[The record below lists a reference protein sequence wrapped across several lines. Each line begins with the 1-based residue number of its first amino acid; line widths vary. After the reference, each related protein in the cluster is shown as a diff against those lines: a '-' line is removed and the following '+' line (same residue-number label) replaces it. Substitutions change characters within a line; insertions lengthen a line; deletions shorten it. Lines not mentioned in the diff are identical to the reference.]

1 MNQDCIENPS
11 RILESIELSSD
22 ATPRINL
29 SNVED
34 VRREMAKV
42 YRETRSLKIPT
53 SDGTKLIFILTQILR
68 AHEIYSIEKRLEVLE
83 LINRKKCI

>member
-11 RILESIELSSD
+11 RVIESIELSSD

-34 VRREMAKV
+34 VRREMARV
-42 YRETRSLKIPT
+42 YREARTHKIPT
-53 SDGTKLIFILTQILR
+53 SDGTKLIFILCQILK
-68 AHEIYSIEKRLEVLE
+68 AHEIYSIEKRVEMLE
-83 LINRKKCI
+83 LERTRLK